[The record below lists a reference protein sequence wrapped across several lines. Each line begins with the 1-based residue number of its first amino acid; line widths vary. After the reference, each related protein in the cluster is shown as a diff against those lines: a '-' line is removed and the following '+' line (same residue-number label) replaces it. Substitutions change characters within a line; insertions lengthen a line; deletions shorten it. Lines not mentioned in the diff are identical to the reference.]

1 MVGVQNSAWILD
13 GTSKAS
19 MEDEK
24 MEDLTL
30 TERAIKGSVN
40 VKHAPADNGG
50 VEEEEVKNLSKGE
63 ETEVYQELRE
73 KVSPGSKPDGVG
85 EVEKN
90 EKREAVGASGE
101 RGHVGVGEPKGR
113 HRLENMTLG
122 EWFVQIEKYLLAKNE
137 EAAEKAIAEVQEKH
151 RWFCEHVKTL
161 KLKKSLAP

>member
-85 EVEKN
+85 EVDGPCQS
-90 EKREAVGASGE
+90 EAGASAA
-101 RGHVGVGEPKGR
+101 HV
-113 HRLENMTLG
+113 M
-122 EWFVQIEKYLLAKNE
+122 
-137 EAAEKAIAEVQEKH
+137 
-151 RWFCEHVKTL
+151 
-161 KLKKSLAP
+161 